1 MALDKQVKR
10 VLLGEYIEQVDVRNT
25 TLVYGEADVMG
36 ISTTKSFISTKAD
49 LSNVSLASYKI
60 VDVNQFAYVAD
71 TSRRGDKIGLA
82 FQDKNPCLISSI
94 YTTFRVKDEKQLDP
108 YYLMMFFKRPEFDRY
123 ARFHSWGSARETFSW
138 EDMCNIEIPLPGI
151 EVQREYVA
159 VYKAMQRN
167 LEVMNSKLDDLK
179 LVCDGYIENLRKQY
193 PSERIGEYITEVD
206 ERNSIGL
213 GSEKVRGL
221 ATSKELI
228 ETKADMTNVGVES
241 YKLLRPT
248 QIAFV
253 SDTSRR
259 GDKMSIGFNDSTE
272 TYLLSSISTVFQT
285 DESHLASK
293 YLMLYLTRP
302 EFDRYA
308 RFHSWG
314 SARETFTWE
323 DMCEVRIPIPP
334 IEVQRSIVAIYDVY
348 NKRKQYAECMR
359 QQINEVCPVLVA
371 GAMKE
376 RVGGLELS
384 V

>member
-1 MALDKQVKR
+1 MRNITLSEVVELYSEKCGNPHLTVYDVSGVNRDKEFFEPSKQV
-10 VLLGEYIEQVDVRNT
+10 GD
-25 TLVYGEADVMG
+25 
-36 ISTTKSFISTKAD
+36 
-49 LSNVSLASYKI
+49 
-60 VDVNQFAYVAD
+60 D
-71 TSRRGDKIGLA
+71 TSNYQVVPPHYFACNLMHVGRDMVLPIS
-82 FQDKNPCLISSI
+82 QNHTDKNKYVSPA
-94 YTTFRVKDEKQLDP
+94 YTVFRIKENDFLLDDYLFMILKSQEK
-108 YYLMMFFKRPEFDRY
+108 DRY
-123 ARFHSWGSARETFSW
+123 FWFHTDSSVRDGMSW
-138 EDMCNIEIPLPGI
+138 EDFTSITLPLPGI

-241 YKLLRPT
+241 YKLLRPN

-259 GDKMSIGFNDSTE
+259 GDKMSMGFNDSTE
-272 TYLLSSISTVFQT
+272 AYLLSSISTVFQT

-308 RFHSWG
+308 RYHSWG

-323 DMCEVRIPIPP
+323 DMCEVQIPIPP

-348 NKRKQYAECMR
+348 NKRKQYAERMR

-371 GAMKE
+371 MTSQCVMHNA
-376 RVGGLELS
+376 
-384 V
+384 

>member
-1 MALDKQVKR
+1 MTKIGSL
-10 VLLGEYIEQVDVRNT
+10 ITISNVRNSADRDLPFYGINKDKLFVPTVAT
-25 TLVYGEADVMG
+25 TEGLDRKNYKVV
-36 ISTTKSFISTKAD
+36 TKGRFVFSGMQTGRDMCI
-49 LSNVSLASYKI
+49 
-60 VDVNQFAYVAD
+60 
-71 TSRRGDKIGLA
+71 RIGLYDND
-82 FQDKNPCLISSI
+82 FDCLVSPA
-94 YTTFRVKDEKQLDP
+94 YTTFDVTSDEVLP
-108 YYLMMFFKRPEFDRY
+108 EYLFMFFNSEEKNRY
-123 ARFHSWGSARETFSW
+123 GAFLSDGSVRANLDWNVF
-138 EDMCNIEIPLPGI
+138 CNIEIPLPGI
-151 EVQREYVA
+151 EVQRECVA
-159 VYKAMQRN
+159 VYKAMQHN
-167 LEVMNSKLDDLK
+167 LQTMQTKLDDLK

-323 DMCEVRIPIPP
+323 DMCEVQIPIPP
-334 IEVQRSIVAIYDVY
+334 IDVQRSIVAIYDVY
-348 NKRKQYAECMR
+348 NKRKQYAERMR

-376 RVGGLELS
+376 RVECLELS

>member
-1 MALDKQVKR
+1 MKTIR
-10 VLLGEYIEQVDVRNT
+10 LGEYIEQVCVQNT
-25 TLVYGEADVMG
+25 DLKYGTDDVMG
-36 ISTTKSFISTKAD
+36 MTITKQIIPTKANMQNSE
-49 LSNVSLASYKI
+49 LSKFLVVSPNDFIYNPRTHGK
-60 VDVNQFAYVAD
+60 
-71 TSRRGDKIGLA
+71 KIGLG
-82 FQDKNPCLISSI
+82 FNDTDKHFLISWNNI
-94 YTTFRVKDEKQLDP
+94 AFRIKPNKLSELDP
-108 YYLMMFFKRPEFDRY
+108 TYLFMNFNRTEWDRK
-123 ARFHSWGSARETFSW
+123 ACFVSWGSSTEVFTW
-138 EDMCNIEIPLPGI
+138 EELCNIQIPLPEI

-323 DMCEVRIPIPP
+323 DMCDVKIPIPP
-334 IEVQRSIVAIYDVY
+334 IEVQKSIVAIYDVY
-348 NKRKQYAECMR
+348 NRRKQYAERLR
-359 QQINEVCPVLVA
+359 QMINEMCPILVA
-371 GAMKE
+371 AS
-376 RVGGLELS
+376 VGNTAVAAAHS
-384 V
+384 

>member
-1 MALDKQVKR
+1 MARIGSL
-10 VLLGEYIEQVDVRNT
+10 ITISNVRNSADRD
-25 TLVYGEADVMG
+25 LPFYGINKDKLFVPTVAATEGLDRKNYKVV
-36 ISTTKSFISTKAD
+36 TKGRFVFSGMQTGRDMCI
-49 LSNVSLASYKI
+49 
-60 VDVNQFAYVAD
+60 
-71 TSRRGDKIGLA
+71 RIGLYDND
-82 FQDKNPCLISSI
+82 FDCLVSPA
-94 YTTFRVKDEKQLDP
+94 YTTFDVTSDEVLP
-108 YYLMMFFKRPEFDRY
+108 EYLFMFFNSEEKNRY
-123 ARFHSWGSARETFSW
+123 GAFLSDGSVRANLDWDVF
-138 EDMCNIEIPLPGI
+138 CNIEIPLPGI

-159 VYKAMQRN
+159 VYKAMQHN
-167 LEVMNSKLDDLK
+167 LQTMQTKLDDLK

-323 DMCEVRIPIPP
+323 DMCEVQIPIPP
-334 IEVQRSIVAIYDVY
+334 IDVQRSIVAIYDVY
-348 NKRKQYAECMR
+348 NQRKQYAERMR

-376 RVGGLELS
+376 RVECLELS

>member
-1 MALDKQVKR
+1 M
-10 VLLGEYIEQVDVRNT
+10 RNRA
-25 TLVYGEADVMG
+25 LVYGEADVMG
-36 ISTTKSFISTKAD
+36 ISIDKKLIPTKAD
-49 LSNVSLASYKI
+49 LTNVPLRNYK
-60 VDVNQFAYVAD
+60 VVNEKCFAYSPV
-71 TSRRGDKIGLA
+71 TSRNGERISIA
-82 FQDKNPCLISSI
+82 FNNGKECIISPINP
-94 YTTFRVKDEKQLDP
+94 TFRVKDEEILDP

-123 ARFHSWGSARETFSW
+123 ARFHSWGSARETFGW
-138 EDMCNIEIPLPGI
+138 DDMCNIEIPLPGI

-159 VYKAMQRN
+159 VYKAMQHN
-167 LEVMNSKLDDLK
+167 LQTMQTKLDDLK
-179 LVCDGYIENLRKQY
+179 LVCDGYIEKLRKQY
-193 PSERIGEYITEVD
+193 PCEKIGEYITEVD

-241 YKLLRPT
+241 YKLLRPN

-259 GDKMSIGFNDSTE
+259 GDKMSMGFNDSTE

-323 DMCEVRIPIPP
+323 DMCEVQIPIPP

-348 NKRKQYAECMR
+348 NKRKQYAERMR
-359 QQINEVCPVLVA
+359 QQINAVCPVLVA
-371 GAMKE
+371 GAITSPTPPKE
-376 RVGGLELS
+376 GLL
-384 V
+384 

>member
-1 MALDKQVKR
+1 MVR
-10 VLLGEYIEQVDVRNT
+10 RFLLGEYIEQVDVRNRA
-25 TLVYGEADVMG
+25 LVYGEADVMG
-36 ISTTKSFISTKAD
+36 ISIDKKLIPTKAD
-49 LSNVSLASYKI
+49 LTNVPLRNYK
-60 VDVNQFAYVAD
+60 VVNEKCFAYSPV
-71 TSRRGDKIGLA
+71 TSRNGERISIA
-82 FQDKNPCLISSI
+82 FNNGKECIISPINP
-94 YTTFRVKDEKQLDP
+94 TFRVKDEEILDP

-123 ARFHSWGSARETFSW
+123 ARFHSWGSARETFGW
-138 EDMCNIEIPLPGI
+138 DDMCNIEIPLPGI

-159 VYKAMQRN
+159 VYKAMQHN
-167 LEVMNSKLDDLK
+167 LQTMQTKLDDLK
-179 LVCDGYIENLRKQY
+179 LVCDGYIEKLRKQY
-193 PSERIGEYITEVD
+193 PCEKIGEYITEVD

-241 YKLLRPT
+241 YKLLRPN

-259 GDKMSIGFNDSTE
+259 GDKMSMGFNDSTE

-323 DMCEVRIPIPP
+323 DMCEVQIPIPP

-348 NKRKQYAECMR
+348 NKRKQYAERMR
-359 QQINEVCPVLVA
+359 QQINAVCPVLVA
-371 GAMKE
+371 GAITSPTPPKE
-376 RVGGLELS
+376 GLL
-384 V
+384 

>member
-1 MALDKQVKR
+1 MR
-10 VLLGEYIEQVDVRNT
+10 VLIKDLITISNVRNSVDRDLPFYGINKDKLFVPTVAT
-25 TLVYGEADVMG
+25 TEGLDRKNYKVV
-36 ISTTKSFISTKAD
+36 TKGRFVFSGMQTGRDMCI
-49 LSNVSLASYKI
+49 
-60 VDVNQFAYVAD
+60 
-71 TSRRGDKIGLA
+71 RIGLYDND
-82 FQDKNPCLISSI
+82 FDCLVSPA
-94 YTTFRVKDEKQLDP
+94 YTTFDVTSDEVLP
-108 YYLMMFFKRPEFDRY
+108 EYLFMFFNSEEKNRY
-123 ARFHSWGSARETFSW
+123 GAFLSDGSVRANLDWDVF
-138 EDMCNIEIPLPGI
+138 CNIEIPLPEI

-159 VYKAMQRN
+159 VYKAMQHN
-167 LEVMNSKLDDLK
+167 LQTMQTKLDDLK
-179 LVCDGYIENLRKQY
+179 LACDGYIENLRKQY
-193 PSERIGEYITEVD
+193 PCEKIGGYITEVD

-348 NKRKQYAECMR
+348 NQRKQYAERMR

-376 RVGGLELS
+376 RVECLELS

>member
-1 MALDKQVKR
+1 MVRR

-123 ARFHSWGSARETFSW
+123 ARFHSWGSARETFTW
-138 EDMCNIEIPLPGI
+138 EDMCNIEIPLPEI

-159 VYKAMQRN
+159 VYKAMQHN
-167 LEVMNSKLDDLK
+167 LQTMQTKLDDLK

-206 ERNSIGL
+206 ERNTDRNVLLVQGVDAT
-213 GSEKVRGL
+213 GSFC
-221 ATSKELI
+221 
-228 ETKADMTNVGVES
+228 ETKADMTGIDICK
-241 YKLLRPT
+241 YKVVRQGSFAYNPSRINIGSISINLGEDC
-248 QIAFV
+248 IV
-253 SDTSRR
+253 SPMYQVFKVVDEN
-259 GDKMSIGFNDSTE
+259 K
-272 TYLLSSISTVFQT
+272 LSSRYLQMWLSRKEFFRSTLFYAVGSVRDTF
-285 DESHLASK
+285 D
-293 YLMLYLTRP
+293 LTL
-302 EFDRYA
+302 
-308 RFHSWG
+308 
-314 SARETFTWE
+314 
-323 DMCEVRIPIPP
+323 MCEVRIPIPP
-334 IEVQRSIVAIYDVY
+334 IDVQRSIVAIYDVY
-348 NKRKQYAECMR
+348 NKRKQYAERMR

-371 GAMKE
+371 MTSSTPPKE
-376 RVGGLELS
+376 GLS
-384 V
+384 K

>member
-138 EDMCNIEIPLPGI
+138 EDMCNIQIPLPGI

-159 VYKAMQRN
+159 VYKAMQHN
-167 LEVMNSKLDDLK
+167 LNAMQNKLDDLK
-179 LVCDGYIENLRKQY
+179 LVCDAYIEQLRQQY
-193 PSERIGEYITEVD
+193 PLHKIGKYITEVD
-206 ERNSIGL
+206 ERNNIGL
-213 GSEKVRGL
+213 CANSVKGL
-221 ATSKELI
+221 TITKELI
-228 ETKADMTNVGVES
+228 DTKADMKNVSLNG
-241 YKLLRPT
+241 YKVICNK
-248 QIAFV
+248 QFV
-253 SDTSRR
+253 YSPVTSRN
-259 GDKMSIGFNDSTE
+259 GDKISIALNTDDKQ
-272 TYLLSSISTVFQT
+272 LVSSVNTTFCVVNEGVLDPF
-285 DESHLASK
+285 
-293 YLMLYLTRP
+293 YLMMYFNRP

-308 RFHSWG
+308 RYHSWG

-323 DMCEVRIPIPP
+323 DMCDVEIPIPL
-334 IEVQRSIVAIYDVY
+334 IEVQKSIVAIYDVY
-348 NKRKQYAECMR
+348 NRRKQYAERLR
-359 QQINEVCPVLVA
+359 QMINEICPILVA
-371 GAMKE
+371 AS
-376 RVGGLELS
+376 VGNTAVAAAHS
-384 V
+384 

>member
-1 MALDKQVKR
+1 MVLDKQVHITS
-10 VLLGEYIEQVDVRNT
+10 LGEYIEQVDVRNT
-25 TLVYGEADVMG
+25 ELHYGEDDVMG
-36 ISTTKSFISTKAD
+36 MTITKQIIPTKANVQNSE
-49 LSNVSLASYKI
+49 LSKFWVVSPNDFIYNPRTHGK
-60 VDVNQFAYVAD
+60 
-71 TSRRGDKIGLA
+71 RIGLG
-82 FQDKNPCLISSI
+82 FNDTNKCFLISWNNI
-94 YTTFRVKDEKQLDP
+94 AFRVKPDKVSELDP
-108 YYLMMFFKRPEFDRY
+108 TFLFMNFNRTEWDRK
-123 ARFHSWGSARETFSW
+123 ACFVSWGSSTEVFTW
-138 EDMCNIEIPLPGI
+138 EALCNIEIPLPGI

-159 VYKAMQRN
+159 VYKAMQHN
-167 LEVMNSKLDDLK
+167 LQTMQTKLDDLK
-179 LVCDGYIENLRKQY
+179 LVCGGYIENLRKQY

-323 DMCEVRIPIPP
+323 DMCEVQIPIPP
-334 IEVQRSIVAIYDVY
+334 IEVQKSIVAIYDVY
-348 NKRKQYAECMR
+348 NRRKQYAERLR
-359 QQINEVCPVLVA
+359 QMINEICPILVA
-371 GAMKE
+371 AS
-376 RVGGLELS
+376 VGNTAVAAAHS
-384 V
+384 

>member
-1 MALDKQVKR
+1 MTNITLSEVVELYSERCGNPHLTVYDVSGVNRDKEFFEPSKQV
-10 VLLGEYIEQVDVRNT
+10 GD
-25 TLVYGEADVMG
+25 
-36 ISTTKSFISTKAD
+36 
-49 LSNVSLASYKI
+49 
-60 VDVNQFAYVAD
+60 D
-71 TSRRGDKIGLA
+71 TSNYQVVPPHYFACNLMHVGRDMVLPIS
-82 FQDKNPCLISSI
+82 QNHTDKNKYVSPA
-94 YTTFRVKDEKQLDP
+94 YTVFRIKENDFLLDDYLFMILKSKEK
-108 YYLMMFFKRPEFDRY
+108 DRY
-123 ARFHSWGSARETFSW
+123 FWFHTDSSVRDGMSW
-138 EDMCNIEIPLPGI
+138 EDFSSIEIPLPGI

-323 DMCEVRIPIPP
+323 DMCDVKIPIPP

-348 NKRKQYAECMR
+348 NKRKQYAERMR

-371 GAMKE
+371 MTSPAPPKE
-376 RVGGLELS
+376 GLS
-384 V
+384 K

>member
-1 MALDKQVKR
+1 MAKIGSL
-10 VLLGEYIEQVDVRNT
+10 ITISNVRNSADRDLPFYGINKDKLFVPTVAT
-25 TLVYGEADVMG
+25 TDGLGRKNYKVV
-36 ISTTKSFISTKAD
+36 TKGRFVFSGMQTGRDMCI
-49 LSNVSLASYKI
+49 
-60 VDVNQFAYVAD
+60 
-71 TSRRGDKIGLA
+71 RIGLYDND
-82 FQDKNPCLISSI
+82 FDCLVSPA
-94 YTTFRVKDEKQLDP
+94 YTTFDVTSDEVLP
-108 YYLMMFFKRPEFDRY
+108 EYLFMFFNSEEKNRY
-123 ARFHSWGSARETFSW
+123 GAFLSDGSVRANLDWDVF
-138 EDMCNIEIPLPGI
+138 CNIEIPLPGI
-151 EVQREYVA
+151 DVQREYVA

-193 PSERIGEYITEVD
+193 PCEKIGEYITEVD

-241 YKLLRPT
+241 YKLLRPN

-259 GDKMSIGFNDSTE
+259 GDKMSMGFNDSTE
-272 TYLLSSISTVFQT
+272 AYLLSSISTVFQT

-308 RFHSWG
+308 RYHSWG

-323 DMCEVRIPIPP
+323 DMCEVQIPIPP

-348 NKRKQYAECMR
+348 NKRKQYAERMR
-359 QQINEVCPVLVA
+359 QQINKVCPVLVA
-371 GAMKE
+371 GAITSPTPPKE
-376 RVGGLELS
+376 GLL
-384 V
+384 

>member
-1 MALDKQVKR
+1 MTKIGSL
-10 VLLGEYIEQVDVRNT
+10 ITISNVRNSADRDLPFYGINKDKLFVPTVAT
-25 TLVYGEADVMG
+25 TEGLDRKNYKVV
-36 ISTTKSFISTKAD
+36 TKGRFVFSGMQTGRDMCI
-49 LSNVSLASYKI
+49 
-60 VDVNQFAYVAD
+60 
-71 TSRRGDKIGLA
+71 RIGLYDND
-82 FQDKNPCLISSI
+82 FDCLVSPA
-94 YTTFRVKDEKQLDP
+94 YTTFDVTSDEVLP
-108 YYLMMFFKRPEFDRY
+108 EYLFMFFNSEEKNRY
-123 ARFHSWGSARETFSW
+123 GAFLSDGSVRANLDWDVF
-138 EDMCNIEIPLPGI
+138 CNIEIPLPEI

-159 VYKAMQRN
+159 VYKAMQHN
-167 LEVMNSKLDDLK
+167 LQTMQTKLDDLK
-179 LVCDGYIENLRKQY
+179 LACDGYIENLRKQY
-193 PSERIGEYITEVD
+193 PCEKIGGYITEVD

-348 NKRKQYAECMR
+348 NQRKNYSERMR

-371 GAMKE
+371 MTSPTPPKE
-376 RVGGLELS
+376 GLS
-384 V
+384 K

>member
-1 MALDKQVKR
+1 MVLDKQVHIAS
-10 VLLGEYIEQVDVRNT
+10 LGEYIEQVDVRNT
-25 TLVYGEADVMG
+25 ELHYGEGDVMG
-36 ISTTKSFISTKAD
+36 ISIDKKLIPTKAD
-49 LSNVSLASYKI
+49 LTNVPLKGYKVVRNKQFVYSL
-60 VDVNQFAYVAD
+60 V
-71 TSRRGDKIGLA
+71 TSRNGDKISIA
-82 FQDKNPCLISSI
+82 FNNGGERLVSSVN
-94 YTTFRVKDEKQLDP
+94 TTFRVKDESVLDP
-108 YYLMMFFKRPEFDRY
+108 YYLMMYFKRPEFDRY
-123 ARFHSWGSARETFSW
+123 ARYHSWGSARETFTW
-138 EDMCNIEIPLPGI
+138 EDMCNIQIPLPGI

-159 VYKAMQRN
+159 VYKAMQKN

-272 TYLLSSISTVFQT
+272 TYLLSSISIVFQT

-348 NKRKQYAECMR
+348 NQRKQYAERMR

-376 RVGGLELS
+376 RVECLELS